1 MAFRRPLKYDSYGNI
16 KEFSDADIDVARNR
30 LYSRYLSEANVYLTY
45 VASATGGG
53 NLGTIYDSRL
63 KAGASSSSS
72 TAFVAESSTAEPIV
86 VSVGYSKV
94 NQTVTTVN
102 APNVDNFPVYYNG
115 SGSLRKM
122 SLQDVYDTFSYTAL
136 TKVKDSEFF
145 KISTANSVASYTKQG
160 QVFYDTRASVSSYTA
175 AGIAETQDQP
185 YGVGNYYLHK
195 RNPITTGNL
204 PQMIRFS
211 TLNNGSLQEYSAV
224 ENTDQDYIFQ
234 TVKHLASSVTGYRL
248 RWSWNGSGSSQGS
261 TISDTRL
268 NGSGNYQTLQ
278 VGDDYRSQEF
288 PNGSAYTVSNYNLR
302 VRFE

>member
-1 MAFRRPLKYDSYGNI
+1 MAFRRPVKYDSYGNI
-16 KEFSDADIDVARNR
+16 KEFSDADIEEARNR
-30 LYSRYLSEANVYLTY
+30 LARRYISEANVYLYY
-45 VASATGGG
+45 VSSGG
-53 NLGTIYDSRL
+53 NLGTITDSRL
-63 KAGASSSSS
+63 KSGSYHSSG
-72 TAFVAESSTAEPIV
+72 TAFIPESQTSEPVV
-86 VSVGYSKV
+86 VSVGYSRASQSV
-94 NQTVTTVN
+94 NTIS

-115 SGSLRKM
+115 SGGLRKM

-136 TKVKDSEFF
+136 TRVKDSQPF
-145 KISTANSVASYTKQG
+145 KISTASSVASYTQQG
-160 QVFYDTRASVSSYTA
+160 QVFYDTRANVGAYTA
-175 AGIAETQDQP
+175 AGIEETHDQP
-185 YGVGNYYLHK
+185 TTVGTYYLHK
-195 RNPITTGNL
+195 RNTLTTGSP